1 MKKNTFL
8 IVIFVTIFSFFL
20 GCKKNTDPRLPP
32 VTPTDL
38 TAIVVSSTQVNLTW
52 VDKSTNETGF
62 KLERKTPNSQYAVI
76 ATLGVNATNFSD
88 VGLTPGATYTY
99 RVYAYNETG
108 NSPSYSNEVTVSLIG
123 LATLTTTDIQNIT
136 AIEAT
141 SGGNITNDGGGTIS
155 SRGVVW
161 SSSVNPT
168 IALATKTTDGN
179 GSGLFGSSISGLT
192 TNTKYYVRAY
202 ATNAAGTAYG
212 NELSFTTNSI
222 NVKNGLIAFFPF
234 SGNAGDSS
242 GNNNH
247 GKIYGGIVSTT
258 DRFGN
263 ANKAYLFD
271 GQTGYI
277 DVPSLNSL
285 AYKPITYSTWI
296 SVNDYLPTNQSFRFK
311 SIVGRNTDYILNAGE
326 IGLYAGFGVDDNT
339 FLFWRGGGYPNLPLV
354 SHPTSR
360 LIPALKTW
368 IHIVFTQNLNGDWQW
383 FMNGKL
389 SNSGNFTDPL
399 DYYNFFRIGGDNIF
413 TRGNTFWDGKIDDL
427 RIYNRVLSQQE
438 ITYLASQ

>member
-1 MKKNTFL
+1 MKSVQL
-8 IVIFVTIFSFFL
+8 WLVAGVIFCGILIS
-20 GCKKNTDPRLPP
+20 CKKSADPIIPP
-32 VTPTDL
+32 LTPTDL
-38 TAIVVSSTQVNLTW
+38 TAVVVSPTQVNLSW

-62 KLERKTPNSQYAVI
+62 KLERKTPTTQFSVI
-76 ATLGVNATNFSD
+76 GTLGSNATSFSD

-99 RVYAYNETG
+99 RVYAYNDAG
-108 NSPSYSNEVTVSLIG
+108 NSPSYSNEVTVTLIG
-123 LATLTTTDIQNIT
+123 LATLTTTDVLNIT
-136 AIEAT
+136 AIDAS
-141 SGGNITNDGGGTIS
+141 SGGTITNDGGGPVS
-155 SRGVVW
+155 ARGVVW
-161 SSSVNPT
+161 STATGPT
-168 IALATKTTDGN
+168 VSLSTKTSD
-179 GSGLFGSSISGLT
+179 GSGAGSFGSYISGLT
-192 TNTKYYVRAY
+192 ANTKYYVRAY

-212 NELSFTTNSI
+212 NEISFTTNSI

-277 DVPSLNSL
+277 DVPTLNSL
-285 AYKPITYSTWI
+285 AYKPLTYSTWI

-311 SIVGRNTDYILNAGE
+311 SIVGRNTDYVLNAGE
-326 IGLYAGFGVDDNT
+326 LGLYAGYGVDDNT

-360 LIPALKTW
+360 LVPALKTW
-368 IHIVFTQNLNGDWQW
+368 IHIVFTLNSNGDWQW
-383 FMNGKL
+383 FLNGKL

-399 DYYNFFRIGGDNIF
+399 DYYNFFRIGGDNII

-438 ITYLASQ
+438 ISFLFSQ